1 VREQV
6 VHRRALVQLHEL
18 AVGGHPHA
26 RERTRSH
33 SSSRWP
39 ILVG

>member
-6 VHRRALVQLHEL
+6 VHRGSVGQLDEV
-18 AVGGHPHA
+18 AVRRHPHD

-33 SSSRWP
+33 SCSRWP
-39 ILVG
+39 ILAG